1 MELLAVRLERPL
13 TEREENVLL
22 SLLPSRRRERM
33 LRMKTAEKRREPLCA
48 YALLWMAL
56 RERYGWRQLPEMAL
70 TDRGKPWFPEHPEV
84 HFNLSH
90 TAGAAL
96 VGISDSPLGVDIEKL
111 RPISRRSME
120 RIAGVDTEEE
130 FFRSWVRREARVKR
144 SGTGIATMLREDAPF
159 LSGERF
165 WFLDTFPGYVA
176 GVCTRGAD
184 IPSEVRKYS
193 LEEML

>member
-1 MELLAVRLERPL
+1 MDLLAVRLERPL
-13 TEREENVLL
+13 SEREEAALL
-22 SLLPSRRRERM
+22 SLLPARRRERL
-33 LRMKTAEKRREPLCA
+33 LRTKTAEKRREPLCA

-70 TDRGKPWFPEHPEV
+70 TDRGKPYFPEHPEV

-90 TAGAAL
+90 TSGAAL
-96 VGISDSPLGVDIEKL
+96 AGLSDCPLGVDIEKI
-111 RPISRRSME
+111 RPISQRSME
-120 RIAGVDTEEE
+120 RIAGVDSAAE

-144 SGTGIATMLREDAPF
+144 GGAGIATMLREDAPF
-159 LSGERF
+159 LTGERF

-176 GVCTRGAD
+176 GVCTRGTD
-184 IPSEVRKYS
+184 IPGEVRKYS

>member
-1 MELLAVRLERPL
+1 MDLLAVRLERPL
-13 TEREENVLL
+13 KEREEAALL
-22 SLLPSRRRERM
+22 SLLPPCRRERL
-33 LRMKTAEKRREPLCA
+33 LRTKTAEKRREPLCA
-48 YALLWMAL
+48 YALLWMIL
-56 RERYGWRQLPEMAL
+56 RERYGWRQLPELAL
-70 TDRGKPWFPEHPEV
+70 TDRGKPWFPGHPEV

-96 VGISDSPLGVDIEKL
+96 VGVSDCPLGVDMEKI
-111 RPISRRSME
+111 RPISQRSME
-120 RIAGVDTEEE
+120 RIAGVDSAEE

-144 SGTGIATMLREDAPF
+144 DGAGIATMLREDAPF
-159 LSGERF
+159 LTGERF

-184 IPSEVRKYS
+184 VPGEVRKYS

>member
-1 MELLAVRLERPL
+1 MDLLAVRLERPL
-13 TEREENVLL
+13 SEREEAALL
-22 SLLPSRRRERM
+22 SLLPARRRERL
-33 LRMKTAEKRREPLCA
+33 LRTKTAEKRREPLCA

-70 TDRGKPWFPEHPEV
+70 TDRGKPYFPEHPEV

-90 TAGAAL
+90 TSGAAL
-96 VGISDSPLGVDIEKL
+96 AGLSECPLGVDIEKI
-111 RPISRRSME
+111 RPISQRSME
-120 RIAGVDTEEE
+120 RIAGVDSAAE

-144 SGTGIATMLREDAPF
+144 GGAGIATMLREDAPF
-159 LSGERF
+159 LTGERF

-176 GVCTRGAD
+176 GVCTRGTD
-184 IPSEVRKYS
+184 IPGEVRKYS